1 MSLSIYF
8 LDNNGEDVEQQVC
21 LNITHNLNKVVDE
34 CGKLVGKEYYELIWR
49 PDELLS
55 VDNGKVPVS
64 FVLQR
69 LPALIADL
77 IKREKE
83 LTQYLPSNGWG
94 TFEGLVDF
102 LCDYLKDCYKH
113 QNDFV
118 YCCR

>member
-21 LNITHNLNKVVDE
+21 LNITHNLNKIVDE

-49 PDELLS
+49 NDELLG

-69 LPALIADL
+69 LPVLIADL
-77 IKREKE
+77 IKHEKE
-83 LTQYLPSNGWG
+83 LVQYLPSNGWG
-94 TFEGLVDF
+94 TFEGLICF
-102 LCDYLKDCYKH
+102 LCDYLKECYRNK
-113 QNDFV
+113 DSFV